1 MKESMDPN
9 ANIFEEYLATV
20 DSILGFYLDTLVAYG
35 YSLRYLDEGQK
46 AAIAEFKRRGEDWS
60 VEDLDA
66 KSLIFGEGD
75 PNTSDAVVLHQT
87 TEGQYKARNR
97 KGGSNHRIIGNL
109 CIVLLY
115 QYWEDHFRSN
125 FAEVLKMHKNDLL
138 VDEFGDLRQF
148 RRAIIHN
155 NGIATREVASCKCF
169 KWFTEGQAIHFTQDQ
184 IKTIIRSV
192 AQVPL
197 NYAKGRMKE
206 EIETR
211 IRREM
216 PS

>member
-125 FAEVLKMHKNDLL
+125 FAEVLKMHKNDPPP
-138 VDEFGDLRQF
+138 EKSPHANASSGSQRARQF
-148 RRAIIHN
+148 ISLR
-155 NGIATREVASCKCF
+155 TRSRPLSEVSPRF
-169 KWFTEGQAIHFTQDQ
+169 
-184 IKTIIRSV
+184 R
-192 AQVPL
+192 
-197 NYAKGRMKE
+197 
-206 EIETR
+206 
-211 IRREM
+211 
-216 PS
+216 